1 MFSSETTIY
10 KVVSPLEKRQMIDE
24 ARDVSIL
31 LGLGGVNLMQTFKG
45 LTLISL
51 ILVIIGAINWGLVG
65 VLGFDLVATLFG
77 GADSLLSRIVY
88 TLVGLAGLQLLTL
101 FAKK

>member
-1 MFSSETTIY
+1 MFCRETTIY
-10 KVVSPLEKRQMIDE
+10 KVVSPLEKHPIDE
-24 ARDVSIL
+24 ARIICVKK

-51 ILVIIGAINWGLVG
+51 ILVIVGAVNLGLVG

-77 GADSLLSRIVY
+77 ADSLLTRVVY